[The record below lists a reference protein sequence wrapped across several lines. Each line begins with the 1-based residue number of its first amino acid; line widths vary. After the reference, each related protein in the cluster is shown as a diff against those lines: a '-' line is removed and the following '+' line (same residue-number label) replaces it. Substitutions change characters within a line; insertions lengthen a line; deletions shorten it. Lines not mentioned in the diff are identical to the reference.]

1 MNRHALAFAATLA
14 VLPVASFADGFAFD
28 PAHTEVRIYWTHAGF
43 SEQSAE
49 FHTIEGG
56 VTFSPDALDTTKADV
71 TVKVDSIDSGFEALD
86 THLKSDDF
94 FNAESFPDIRF
105 VSTGVEQ
112 TGEHTAKMTGDL
124 TIRDV
129 TKPVTLDVTVVNY
142 GEHPVGAFY
151 DYYKGQWLGA
161 RAETVV
167 KRSDW
172 GIDTF
177 IPVGS
182 DEIRV
187 VISTEMKAQ

>member
-1 MNRHALAFAATLA
+1 MTRIAFAAALA
-14 VLPVASFADGFAFD
+14 ALPAAAFADAFAFD

-49 FHTIEGG
+49 FHAIDGG
-56 VTFSPDALDTTKADV
+56 VTFTPDALTATRADV
-71 TVKVDSIDSGFEALD
+71 TVKVDSIDTGFEALD
-86 THLKSDDF
+86 THLKSGDF
-94 FNAESFPDIRF
+94 FDAETYPEIRF
-105 VSTGVEQ
+105 VSTGIEQ
-112 TGEHTAKMTGDL
+112 TGERTAKMTGDL
-124 TIRDV
+124 TLRGV

-151 DYYKGQWLGA
+151 DFYKGQWLGA

-172 GIDTF
+172 GIDAF